1 MAKSMKEKPKM
12 NQYLILLI
20 LCSVLLSSIAQIVL
34 KMGMSNPSVLQAMQ
48 SQSAMQ
54 AFIAIATNVYVIGGL
69 TLYFASA
76 AVWLLVLARVD
87 VSFAYPFVG
96 LGFVVTMLL
105 AFFINGEVLSTTKI
119 VGTLCIALGVAI
131 MAQG

>member
-1 MAKSMKEKPKM
+1 MRKIPNMSTT
-12 NQYLILLI
+12 LILLI
-20 LCSVLLSSIAQIVL
+20 ICSVLLSSIAQIVL
-34 KMGMSNPSVLQAMQ
+34 KTGMSNPNVLSAVQ
-48 SQSAMQ
+48 SGGAVHMLTS
-54 AFIAIATNVYVIGGL
+54 ICTNIFVIGGL

-105 AFFINGEVLSTTKI
+105 AFFINGEVLTTAKV

>member
-1 MAKSMKEKPKM
+1 M

-34 KMGMSNPSVLQAMQ
+34 KTGMSNPSVLQAMQ

-54 AFIAIATNVYVIGGL
+54 AFIAIATNIYVIGGL

>member
-1 MAKSMKEKPKM
+1 MRKISHMS
-12 NQYLILLI
+12 LTLLLLI

-34 KMGMSNPSVLQAMQ
+34 KTGMSNPQVLSAVQ
-48 SQSAMQ
+48 SGFGLPMFTAICTN
-54 AFIAIATNVYVIGGL
+54 FFVIAGL
-69 TLYFASA
+69 TLYFMSA

-105 AFFINGEVLSTTKI
+105 AFFINGEVLTSAKVI
-119 VGTLCIALGVAI
+119 GTLCIALEIGRAHV
-131 MAQG
+131 

>member
-1 MAKSMKEKPKM
+1 MRKLPEMSTT
-12 NQYLILLI
+12 LILLI
-20 LCSVLLSSIAQIVL
+20 LCSVMLSSIAQIVL
-34 KMGMSNPSVLQAMQ
+34 KTGMSNPGVLNAVQSGVAMQ
-48 SQSAMQ
+48 MITTIS
-54 AFIAIATNVYVIGGL
+54 TNLYVIGGL

-105 AFFINGEVLSTTKI
+105 AFFINGEVLSTAKVI
-119 VGTLCIALGVAI
+119 GTLCIALGVAI